1 MEILIVGGNGGI
13 GLAMVQEAA
22 ARFPQARVHATY
34 RNQRPDWQHPNVVWH
49 QVDVSQAGEVKAFSE
64 QIEHVDWLVNCVGM
78 LHTQE
83 KGPEKNLSSLDAD
96 FFNKPSWLILCQ
108 VYCWRNTSHPS

>member
-34 RNQRPDWQHPNVVWH
+34 RKQQPDWQHPNVVWH
-49 QVDVSQAGEVKAFSE
+49 QVDVSQEGAGKSV
-64 QIEHVDWLVNCVGM
+64 Q
-78 LHTQE
+78 
-83 KGPEKNLSSLDAD
+83 
-96 FFNKPSWLILCQ
+96 
-108 VYCWRNTSHPS
+108 